1 METKKHFILVHGS
14 CHGAWCW
21 YKAVPLLK
29 LAGHNVT
36 ALDLGSC
43 GVNPK
48 QLDEVSSIYDYVQ
61 PLMEVMA
68 SLPPDEKIFLVGH
81 SLGGFCISLA
91 MEKFPEKILVAVFV
105 TAYMPDCR
113 NPPATLLEEFFRWT
127 PVDSLYDCQVH
138 FSQGPN
144 KPPIS
149 SSFGPQYL
157 TNMLYLQC
165 PAEDLELGK
174 LLVRPTGVFVD
185 ELGKDSLLTE
195 AKFGSVSRV
204 FLLCEG
210 DVVMKEGFQ
219 KWLIAN
225 SPPEEVKVIS
235 EAAHMVMFSKPKDF
249 RQCLQDIAEKYN

>member
-68 SLPPDEKIFLVGH
+68 SLPPDEKIFL
-81 SLGGFCISLA
+81 
-91 MEKFPEKILVAVFV
+91 
-105 TAYMPDCR
+105 
-113 NPPATLLEEFFRWT
+113 
-127 PVDSLYDCQVH
+127 
-138 FSQGPN
+138 
-144 KPPIS
+144 
-149 SSFGPQYL
+149 
-157 TNMLYLQC
+157 
-165 PAEDLELGK
+165 DLKLGK

-195 AKFGSVSRV
+195 AKFGSVSRFFV
-204 FLLCEG
+204 LCEG
-210 DVVMKEGFQ
+210 DVVMVNCK
-219 KWLIAN
+219 
-225 SPPEEVKVIS
+225 
-235 EAAHMVMFSKPKDF
+235 
-249 RQCLQDIAEKYN
+249 